1 MRNDLNIS
9 VQQTQHLSQ
18 KMLQSLKILQM
29 DAAEINEYLEN
40 ELEENPLLQ
49 REESAAMLSSFEPFP
64 PFSAVRKNTAEPDAE
79 DDPIL
84 RVPARAKGFTLRHHL
99 CDQLETSNAPEPI
112 RTLCRYLI
120 DLLDENGRLHR
131 EDYRDVCAPCGVL
144 EAALALLR
152 SFDPPGVGAENAV
165 QCLLLQLDRLPG
177 RRELEKRL
185 LCEHLDALARRQYSR
200 IAKALRVPEREVIAA
215 GETIRTLTPYPA
227 ADFPTDDLPG
237 YICPDAT
244 VGEEDG
250 ILRIELNRRTFPHL
264 SVVAE
269 YESLLAGDID
279 AETRRYL
286 TRNLAK
292 ATWLID
298 TLSQREK
305 TFLKCLCYI
314 AGQQKEYLLG
324 RSDELPPLSLAQ
336 IAKAVS
342 LHESTVSRTIAG
354 KYILTQ
360 RGCLPLKRLLV
371 RKLNNGPI
379 SNQQVLC
386 ALKALVEKEDPVRP
400 LSDQRL
406 AEELCRAGY
415 PVSRRTVVK
424 YRNLLDIPCSA
435 LRQAFP
441 PEGAAASRPCRA
453 SRPSRSETGSD
464 PKPETPRKTSSKRKY
479 NP

>member
-1 MRNDLNIS
+1 
-9 VQQTQHLSQ
+9 
-18 KMLQSLKILQM
+18 MLQSLKILQM

-49 REESAAMLSSFEPFP
+49 REESAAMLSSFEPLP
-64 PFSAVRKNTAEPDAE
+64 LFSAVRRDAAGADAD

-84 RVPARAKGFTLRHHL
+84 CIPAHTKDFTLRHHL
-99 CDQLETSNAPEPI
+99 CDQLEASGAPKPV

-131 EDYRDVCAPCGVL
+131 EDYRDICAPGGVL
-144 EAALALLR
+144 ETALALLR
-152 SFDPPGVGAENAV
+152 SFDPPGVGAEDAV

-177 RRELEKRL
+177 RRKLERRL

-200 IAKALRVPEREVIAA
+200 LAKALRVPEREVIAA

-227 ADFPTDDLPG
+227 ADFPTDDPPS
-237 YICPDAT
+237 YICPDAII
-244 VGEEDG
+244 GEENG
-250 ILRIELNRRTFPHL
+250 ALRIELNRRAFPHL

-269 YESLLAGDID
+269 YESLLAGDVD

-292 ATWLID
+292 ANWLID

-324 RSDELPPLSLAQ
+324 RSDELSPLSLAQ
-336 IAKAVS
+336 IAEAVS

-354 KYILTQ
+354 KYALTQ
-360 RGCLPLKRLLV
+360 RGCLPLKQLLV
-371 RKLNNGPI
+371 RKLNNSPI
-379 SNQQVLC
+379 SSQQVLC
-386 ALKALVEKEDPVRP
+386 ALKTLVEKEDPVRP

-424 YRNLLDIPCSA
+424 YRGLLDIPCSA

-441 PEGAAASRPCRA
+441 QEGAAVSRPCRA
-453 SRPSRSETGSD
+453 SRPNRSGTPEHD
-464 PKPETPRKTSSKRKY
+464 PKPGST
-479 NP
+479 